1 MTPEQQIIYVSQ
13 LKRLAKIIQK
23 RIADEIQKANFLDIY
38 PSWGDMAILSELEQ
52 EFERLSEQIERTTL
66 TFDLE
71 NIVREL
77 RNIEFRL
84 QSDRFEDE
92 HNDIEYYEIALAQH
106 LTEINKNFP
115 EDTMPHLRPW
125 QNKQLPDVAGPV
137 GGKKKKTKRTRKN
150 VKRSCS
156 STCSSSRR
164 RKEKGQKIKEIN
176 T

>member
-23 RIADEIQKANFLDIY
+23 RIADEIQKAHFLDIY

-92 HNDIEYYEIALAQH
+92 HNDNNIEYYEIALAQH
-106 LTEINKNFP
+106 LTTVNKSFP
-115 EDTMPHLRPW
+115 EDTIPHLRPW
-125 QNKQLPDVAGPV
+125 DSKQLPDVAGPV
-137 GGKKKKTKRTRKN
+137 GGKKKKTKITRKN
-150 VKRSCS
+150 VKRSNKR
-156 STCSSSRR
+156 T
-164 RKEKGQKIKEIN
+164 RKHS
-176 T
+176 